1 MFFYLFI
8 PGCRGLCR
16 HAWALVVVCR
26 FHCSAFSCCEA
37 WALGHVGFSSCGSG
51 SVVVVH
57 GLGCPIACGIFM
69 DQGLN
74 PCLLILA
81 SEFLTTG
88 SPGKSQRFF
97 LSMSHQE
104 AELRSGTLALLW
116 IIPPLNRY
124 RNVCNCVGLL
134 DTLVLPD
141 SMVWCSEQINNSWQ
155 DTSFNLPSV
164 VVCVKN
170 SKYVKILSRCF
181 RFKYKTQVGSR
192 FRSF

>member
-1 MFFYLFI
+1 MKLKRKFSLLTHNFKSQNNALTIMSWEIISNLQFKKRKSFQMFFYLFI
-8 PGCRGLCR
+8 SGCRGLCR

-104 AELRSGTLALLW
+104 AELRSGTLALL
-116 IIPPLNRY
+116 
-124 RNVCNCVGLL
+124 
-134 DTLVLPD
+134 
-141 SMVWCSEQINNSWQ
+141 
-155 DTSFNLPSV
+155 
-164 VVCVKN
+164 
-170 SKYVKILSRCF
+170 
-181 RFKYKTQVGSR
+181 
-192 FRSF
+192 